1 MITIFIIHDNDIDHH
16 EIGLTSSG
24 LREGFVDMAQP
35 ICRTAKQARKS
46 SLSTHVGHRAGHQV
60 TGTGFQELTSS
71 IGKTALS
78 PPCTSPKMRHS
89 ISRKLGNSRS
99 LFYFSAAEPD
109 SQAGLGNILINFS
122 LSAHN
127 RRS

>member
-46 SLSTHVGHRAGHQV
+46 SLSTHVGHRQA
-60 TGTGFQELTSS
+60 TSRSQEQDFRSS
-71 IGKTALS
+71 QSERQHFPHRVLH
-78 PPCTSPKMRHS
+78 PKCG
-89 ISRKLGNSRS
+89 ILLLVKLCNSRS

-122 LSAHN
+122 LSEEHN